1 MPQSSFTRFTLLT
14 PASISLLC
22 SCLSFLSL
30 RNGERVESYVNR
42 FFDLAKLIAD
52 RLPILNNLIVELAV
66 IGLLLYAVKK
76 LFEKHS

>member
-1 MPQSSFTRFTLLT
+1 M
-14 PASISLLC
+14 
-22 SCLSFLSL
+22 
-30 RNGERVESYVNR
+30 ESYVNR